1 MLSRIPSS
9 LLIVLGSFAAGAL
22 GGFFFVQSY
31 IYPQFSLLQRSVHEY
46 ASHVTT
52 TVPSPVEVI
61 RVERE
66 PAAPIIPA
74 FFLQNRRS
82 PVLFIARKSSQGGEV
97 GLFTRDRILGEAVA
111 LTVDGWLLTSASAVE
126 GMRVADLIV
135 VSESRSYAV
144 KEAVRDT
151 ATGLVYLKIA
161 AQDLSVASFAQKE
174 DGVVGLPV
182 WVETVPGRL
191 LPQVL
196 LDVQGRQGEMPLP
209 SERLS
214 RRFLMNTS
222 LSALPNGAAVW
233 NAVGQLM
240 GVVET
245 TDAVGAWVIPAVG
258 VTESL
263 NSWLAMREIRRP
275 TLGVAGIDASLI
287 LSEGVSSTRSVNGF
301 VVRGDRAQGMVAI
314 DAKGPA
320 ARLLKEGDV
329 IERLDRD
336 ILSSASDVGEYLSQ
350 YRSGTSLTISGKRAG
365 KPLEVTV
372 VLGSVVTSEVIK

>member
-1 MLSRIPSS
+1 MLSRIPLF
-9 LLIVLGSFAAGAL
+9 LLTVLGSFAAGAF
-22 GGFFFVQSY
+22 GGFFVVRSY
-31 IYPQFSLLQRSVHEY
+31 IYPQFSVLQRSLSEY
-46 ASHVTT
+46 VSHVTT

-82 PVLFIARKSSQGGEV
+82 PVLFLARKSSQGGDLNV
-97 GLFTRDRILGEAVA
+97 LTKDRVVGEAVV

-126 GMRVADLIV
+126 GMRLADLIV
-135 VSESRSYAV
+135 VSESRSYPL

-191 LPQVL
+191 FPQALV
-196 LDVQGRQGEMPLP
+196 DVRTRRGEMPLA
-209 SERLS
+209 SERLT

-222 LSALPNGAAVW
+222 LGALPNGAAVW
-233 NAVGQLM
+233 NAAGQLM
-240 GVVET
+240 GVIEAS
-245 TDAVGAWVIPAVG
+245 DEAGAWVIPAMG

-263 NSWLAMREIRRP
+263 RSWLAMREIRRP

-287 LSEGVSSTRSVNGF
+287 LSEAVSSTRSINGF
-301 VVRGDRAQGMVAI
+301 VVRGDRSLGIAAI

-320 ARLLKEGDV
+320 AKLLKEGDV

-336 ILSSASDVGEYLSQ
+336 ILGSASDVGEYLSQ
-350 YRSGTSLTISGKRAG
+350 YRPGTALTVSGKRAG
-365 KPLEVTV
+365 KPFEATV
-372 VLGSVVTSEVIK
+372 VLGSVVTSELLK